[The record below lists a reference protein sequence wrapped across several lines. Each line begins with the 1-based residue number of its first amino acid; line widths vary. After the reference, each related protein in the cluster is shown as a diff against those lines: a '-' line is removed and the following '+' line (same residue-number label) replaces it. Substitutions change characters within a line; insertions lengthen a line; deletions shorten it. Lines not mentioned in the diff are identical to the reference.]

1 MIFVTVGTQLP
12 FERLI
17 DAVDAFAA
25 SHPDEEIVAQTGEDA
40 GPQKW
45 SNLTLVQR
53 LTPEDFAVRVRAAR
67 LIVAHA
73 GIGTILSA
81 KQYGRPLILVPRR
94 HDLGEHRNHHQMA
107 TARQMENRSGLYVC
121 WDIDRLGD
129 FMSMTGLVGPDDEA
143 THQKSDLIKA
153 LRRLLQEP

>member
-25 SHPDEEIVAQTGEDA
+25 SHPNEEIVAQTGEDA
-40 GPQKW
+40 GAQKW
-45 SNLTLVQR
+45 NNLTLVRR
-53 LTPEDFAVRVRAAR
+53 LAPEDFAARVRAAR

-81 KQYGRPLILVPRR
+81 KQYGRPLVLVPRR
-94 HDLGEHRNHHQMA
+94 HDLGEHRNDHQMA

-121 WDIDRLGD
+121 WDVDRLGE
-129 FMSMTGLVGPDDEA
+129 FISMTGLVGPDDDMSD
-143 THQKSDLIKA
+143 QKSDLIENLRGLLRKA
-153 LRRLLQEP
+153 